1 MEGSEGKGQLTTDDL
16 VDDGTTEPVINI
28 RTFRFNF
35 TLMSEQ
41 TLKSKYEIKEL
52 ELNALLEVTQAINN
66 NVPEESLY
74 KIYNFTLR
82 SNLNIKKLALFVL
95 DESWN
100 CKVNF
105 GTKVN
110 LTKAKLPECFKTVT
124 DVSRCHEFGEGDFY
138 EFDTVVPVAHKKTT
152 LALVFVGGLA
162 NDEIYGN
169 DDAVRFIQA
178 LSNIIIV
185 AIENKKLARK
195 QLEQE
200 ALRKELEIASDVQQF
215 LFPEKLPNTDVLKI
229 EASYLPHDRVG
240 GDYYDYVPI
249 NKNQFLICVADV
261 SGKGIP
267 AALMMSN
274 FQASLRT
281 LLRQTP
287 NLTDIVE
294 ALNFQVLENT
304 KGEKFITFFAAI
316 YDVRLKTMV
325 YVNSGHNPPILW
337 SRKGGIQLLEEGST
351 VLGAM
356 HPLPFLNEGFLTNLD
371 DFLLFCYTDGLTETI
386 SEQGS
391 EFGVESLLSYF
402 SSDHIFTKDLKT
414 IHQDIIV
421 ALDAFK
427 GRNGYHDDITILS
440 CRVG

>member
-1 MEGSEGKGQLTTDDL
+1 MPDL
-16 VDDGTTEPVINI
+16 
-28 RTFRFNF
+28 
-35 TLMSEQ
+35 
-41 TLKSKYEIKEL
+41 TLKSKFEIKEL
-52 ELNALLEVTQAINN
+52 QLNALLEITQAINSN
-66 NVPEESLY
+66 LPEESLY

-82 SNLNIKKLALFVL
+82 SNLNIEKLALFVL
-95 DESWN
+95 DDEWE

-105 GTKVN
+105 GTKKEFTQAH
-110 LTKAKLPECFKTVT
+110 LLPEFKTIQDIAHLKEFEDCDLMVFDMIIPVT
-124 DVSRCHEFGEGDFY
+124 
-138 EFDTVVPVAHKKTT
+138 HKNNT
-152 LALVFVGGLA
+152 LALVFVGGL
-162 NDEIYGN
+162 NHS
-169 DDAVRFIQA
+169 DDLRQDDGVKFIQA

-185 AIENKKLARK
+185 AIENKKLARQ

-200 ALRKELEIASDVQQF
+200 AFRKELEIASDVQQF
-215 LFPEKLPNTDVLKI
+215 LFPEKLPNTDLLKI
-229 EASYLPHDRVG
+229 EASYLPHDRIG
-240 GDYYDYVPI
+240 GDYYDYIPI

-287 NLTDIVE
+287 NLTDIIE

-316 YDVRLKTMV
+316 YDIRLKTMV

-337 SRKGGIQLLEEGST
+337 TKKNGIKLLEDGST

-356 HPLPFLNEGFLTNLD
+356 HPLPFLNEGFVTDLD
-371 DFLLFCYTDGLTETI
+371 NFLLFCYTDGLTETI
-386 SEQGS
+386 NIEGK
-391 EFGVESLLSYF
+391 EFGVEFLLDYF
-402 SSDHIFTKDLKT
+402 NKPENQVKELST

-421 ALDAFK
+421 SLDTFK
-427 GRNGYHDDITILS
+427 GRLGYHDDITILS

>member
-1 MEGSEGKGQLTTDDL
+1 MSTL
-16 VDDGTTEPVINI
+16 NI
-28 RTFRFNF
+28 KKQF
-35 TLMSEQ
+35 
-41 TLKSKYEIKEL
+41 EIKEL
-52 ELNALLEVTQAINN
+52 ELNALLEITQAINSN
-66 NVPEESLY
+66 LPEESLY

-82 SNLNIKKLALFVL
+82 SNLNIRKMALFVL
-95 DESWN
+95 DEEWN
-100 CKVNF
+100 CKVSF
-105 GTKVN
+105 GTDHHFHRSK
-110 LTKAKLPECFKTVT
+110 LLPEFKTIQDIT
-124 DVSRCHEFGEGDFY
+124 HLKEFEQCDFT
-138 EFDTVVPVAHKKTT
+138 EFDIVIPVTHKSDT
-152 LALVFVGGLA
+152 LALVFVGGLDK
-162 NDEIYGN
+162 NDPRYENEDGI
-169 DDAVRFIQA
+169 RFIQA

-195 QLEQE
+195 QLAQE
-200 ALRKELEIASDVQQF
+200 AFRKELEIASDVQQF
-215 LFPEKLPNTDVLKI
+215 LFPETLPYTDALKI
-229 EASYLPHDRVG
+229 EASYLPHDIVG
-240 GDYYDYVPI
+240 GDYYDYIPI

-274 FQASLRT
+274 FQAVLRT

-325 YVNSGHNPPILW
+325 YVNCGHNPPILIDKK
-337 SRKGGIQLLEEGST
+337 KGIRLLEEGAT

-356 HPLPFLNEGFLTNLD
+356 HPLPFLNEGFVTDLD

-386 SEQGS
+386 NEQQKEYGT
-391 EFGVESLLSYF
+391 ESLMSYF
-402 SSDHIFTKDLKT
+402 EQKDTYTKDLKV

-421 ALDAFK
+421 ALDRFK
-427 GRNGYHDDITILS
+427 GKNGYHDDITILS

>member
-1 MEGSEGKGQLTTDDL
+1 MQQLD
-16 VDDGTTEPVINI
+16 VKKQ
-28 RTFRFNF
+28 F
-35 TLMSEQ
+35 
-41 TLKSKYEIKEL
+41 EIKEL
-52 ELNALLEVTQAINN
+52 ELNALLEITQAINSN
-66 NVPEESLY
+66 LPEESLY

-95 DESWN
+95 DDDWA
-100 CKVNF
+100 CKANF
-105 GTKVN
+105 GTKHHYDKVR
-110 LTKAKLPECFKTVT
+110 LLPEFKTIQDIT
-124 DVSRCHEFGEGDFY
+124 HLR
-138 EFDTVVPVAHKKTT
+138 EFDECEFTEFDIIIPVTHKSTT
-152 LALVFVGGLA
+152 LALVFVGGL
-162 NDEIYGN
+162 DKY
-169 DDAVRFIQA
+169 DDSYENEDGIRFIQA

-200 ALRKELEIASDVQQF
+200 SLRKELEIARDVQQF
-215 LFPEKLPNTDVLKI
+215 LFPEKLPNTDRLKV
-229 EASYLPHDRVG
+229 EASYLPHDRIG
-240 GDYYDYVPI
+240 GDYYDYIPI

-281 LLRQTP
+281 LVRQTP

-294 ALNFQVLENT
+294 ALNYQVLENT

-316 YDVRLKTMV
+316 YDVHLKTMV
-325 YVNSGHNPPILW
+325 YVNAGHNPPILID
-337 SRKGGIQLLEEGST
+337 RTHGLRLLEDGST

-356 HPLPFLNEGFLTNLD
+356 HPLPFLNEGFVTDLD
-371 DFLLFCYTDGLTETI
+371 DFLIFCYTDGLTETI
-386 SEQGS
+386 NEKGK
-391 EFGVESLLSYF
+391 EFGVEVLLEYF
-402 SSDHIFTKDLKT
+402 QEERTFTKDLRT
-414 IHQDIIV
+414 IHEDIIV
-421 ALDAFK
+421 ALDDFK

>member
-1 MEGSEGKGQLTTDDL
+1 
-16 VDDGTTEPVINI
+16 
-28 RTFRFNF
+28 
-35 TLMSEQ
+35 MSE
-41 TLKSKYEIKEL
+41 LSIKSKFEIKEL
-52 ELNALLEVTQAINN
+52 ELNALLEITQAINSN
-66 NVPEESLY
+66 LPEESLY

-82 SNLNIKKLALFVL
+82 SNLNIEKLALFVL
-95 DESWN
+95 DEEWD
-100 CKVNF
+100 CKVCF
-105 GTKVN
+105 GTKKRFN
-110 LTKAKLPECFKTVT
+110 RTDLLPEFKTIQDIT
-124 DVSRCHEFGEGDFY
+124 HLKDFK
-138 EFDTVVPVAHKKTT
+138 ECDFTVFDIIVPVAHKDKT
-152 LALVFVGGLA
+152 LALVFVGGLDKRDTYA
-162 NDEIYGN
+162 H
-169 DDAVRFIQA
+169 DDGIKFIQA

-185 AIENKKLARK
+185 AIENKKLARR

-200 ALRKELEIASDVQQF
+200 AFRKELEIASDVQQF
-215 LFPEKLPNTDVLKI
+215 LFPEKLPNTELLKV
-229 EASYLPHDRVG
+229 EASYLPHDHIG
-240 GDYYDYVPI
+240 GDYYDYIPI

-287 NLTDIVE
+287 NLTDIIE

-316 YDVRLKTMV
+316 YDIRLKTMV

-337 SRKGGIQLLEEGST
+337 SKKDGIRLLEEGST

-356 HPLPFLNEGFLTNLD
+356 HPLPFLNEGFVTGLD

-386 SEQGS
+386 NPDGK
-391 EFGVESLLSYF
+391 EFGVEFLTDYF
-402 SSDHIFTKDLKT
+402 SKPDTHVKDLKT

-421 ALDAFK
+421 SLDQFK
-427 GRNGYHDDITILS
+427 GRMGYHDDITILS

>member
-1 MEGSEGKGQLTTDDL
+1 MSM
-16 VDDGTTEPVINI
+16 TELDV
-28 RTFRFNF
+28 RKQF
-35 TLMSEQ
+35 
-41 TLKSKYEIKEL
+41 EIKEL
-52 ELNALLEVTQAINN
+52 ELNALLEITQAINSN
-66 NVPEESLY
+66 LPEESLY

-95 DESWN
+95 DDDWS
-100 CKVNF
+100 CKASF
-105 GTKVN
+105 GTENHFHK
-110 LTKAKLPECFKTVT
+110 TKLLPEFKTIQ
-124 DVSRCHEFGEGDFY
+124 DIAHLREFEKCAFT
-138 EFDTVVPVAHKKTT
+138 EFDIVIPVTHKSTT
-152 LALVFVGGLA
+152 LALVFVGGLDK
-162 NDEIYGN
+162 NDVRYENEDGI
-169 DDAVRFIQA
+169 RFIQA

-200 ALRKELEIASDVQQF
+200 SLRKELEIASDVQQF
-215 LFPEKLPNTDVLKI
+215 LFPETLPSTEHLKI
-229 EASYLPHDRVG
+229 EASYLPHDVVG
-240 GDYYDYVPI
+240 GDYYDYIPI

-294 ALNFQVLENT
+294 ALNYQVLENT
-304 KGEKFITFFAAI
+304 KGEKFITFFAGI
-316 YDVRLKTMV
+316 YDIKLKTMV
-325 YVNSGHNPPILW
+325 YVNSGHNPPILID
-337 SRKGGIQLLEEGST
+337 RKNGIRLLEEGST

-356 HPLPFLNEGFLTNLD
+356 HPLPFVNEGFITDLD
-371 DFLLFCYTDGLTETI
+371 EFLLFCYTDGVIETQD
-386 SEQGS
+386 EQGS
-391 EFGVESLLSYF
+391 EFGMDSLLDYF
-402 SSDHIFTKDLKT
+402 KSDHTYLKDLQE

-421 ALDAFK
+421 ALDTFK
-427 GRNGYHDDITILS
+427 GKNSYHDDITMLT

>member
-1 MEGSEGKGQLTTDDL
+1 MEDL
-16 VDDGTTEPVINI
+16 
-28 RTFRFNF
+28 
-35 TLMSEQ
+35 S
-41 TLKSKYEIKEL
+41 LKSKYEIKEL

-66 NVPEESLY
+66 NVPEDFLY

-82 SNLNIKKLALFVL
+82 SNLNTRKLALFVY
-95 DESWN
+95 DNAWY

-105 GTKVN
+105 GTASNLFKV
-110 LTKAKLPECFKTVT
+110 KLPYCFNE
-124 DVSRCHEFGEGDFY
+124 VSEICSLRDFEETEFS
-138 EFDTVVPVAHKKTT
+138 EFNLVIPIKHKQSL
-152 LALVFVGGLA
+152 LALVFVGGI
-162 NDEIYGN
+162 DK
-169 DDAVRFIQA
+169 DDPRYENGDGLKFLQA

-185 AIENKKLARK
+185 AIENKKLARR

-200 ALRKELEIASDVQQF
+200 AFRKELEIASDVQQF
-215 LFPEKLPNTDVLKI
+215 LFPEKLPNTELLKV
-229 EASYLPHDRVG
+229 EASYLPHDVVG
-240 GDYYDYVPI
+240 GDYYDYIPI

-287 NLTDIVE
+287 NLRDIVE

-316 YDVRLKTMV
+316 YDISLKTMV
-325 YVNSGHNPPILW
+325 YVNAGHNPPVLVD
-337 SRKGGIQLLEEGST
+337 RKNGIRLLEDGST

-356 HPLPFLNEGFLTNLD
+356 HPLPFINEGFVTDLE

-386 SEQGS
+386 NEQGI
-391 EFGVESLLSYF
+391 EFGQEALLNYF
-402 SSDHIFTKDLKT
+402 NEKSTITKNLKT

-421 ALDAFK
+421 ALDSFK
-427 GRNGYHDDITILS
+427 GNNGYHDDITMLS

>member
-1 MEGSEGKGQLTTDDL
+1 M
-16 VDDGTTEPVINI
+16 V
-28 RTFRFNF
+28 
-35 TLMSEQ
+35 EQ
-41 TLKSKYEIKEL
+41 TLKSKFEIKEL
-52 ELNALLEVTQAINN
+52 ELNALLEITQSIND
-66 NVPEESLY
+66 NVSEESLY

-82 SNLNIKKLALFVL
+82 SNLNITKLALFVL
-95 DESWN
+95 DDHWN

-105 GTKVN
+105 GTNINFSKI
-110 LTKAKLPECFKTVT
+110 TLPENFKTVSEIT
-124 DVSRCHEFGEGDFY
+124 QLKSFAQSDFSEFNIVIPVS
-138 EFDTVVPVAHKKTT
+138 HKRNT
-152 LALVFVGGLA
+152 LALVFVGGL
-162 NDEIYGN
+162 DK
-169 DDAVRFIQA
+169 DDLRYENEDGIKFIQA

-185 AIENKKLARK
+185 AIENKKFARR

-215 LFPEKLPNTDVLKI
+215 LFPDTLPNTDVLKI
-229 EASYLPHDRVG
+229 EASYLPHDIVG
-240 GDYYDYVPI
+240 GDYYDYIPI

-287 NLTDIVE
+287 NLTDIIE

-316 YDVRLKTMV
+316 YDIRLKTMV
-325 YVNSGHNPPILW
+325 YVNAGHNPPILLDK
-337 SRKGGIQLLEEGST
+337 RNGLRLLEDGST

-356 HPLPFLNEGFLTNLD
+356 HPLPFLNEGFVTGLEE
-371 DFLLFCYTDGLTETI
+371 FVLFCYTDGLTETI
-386 SEQGS
+386 NEGGR
-391 EFGVESLLSYF
+391 EFGSDALLDYF
-402 SSDHIFTKDLKT
+402 RREDTYTKNLQV
-414 IHQDIIV
+414 IHQDLIV
-421 ALDAFK
+421 ALDTFK

-440 CRVG
+440 CRVGF